1 MLGVGE
7 NDAMTTRAD
16 PVAIEIPVPA
26 RPRGRVAGVSR
37 LVPVIGGA
45 VALAASFPP
54 YSWLGGWLAAPAF
67 AMVVAGFR
75 DLPARLGA
83 ALGLAAGMVFFG
95 VLLGWMRVLGPDAWL
110 LLSLL
115 CASFWV
121 VAGAVL
127 PRLLR
132 GPLWVLSVPAM
143 WVVMEAVRGRVPW
156 GGFPWGRLAFSQAD
170 TALAGWAG
178 LAGPSLVTF
187 VVCLAGMAILAGWRA
202 ARRGDRRAGA
212 AALLAIG
219 ALVGAGAVGL
229 RVDWAGPSGSAVPI
243 GVVQGNV
250 PRAGLDAQAQ
260 RRAVLDNHVAATRQ
274 LAARVRAGEIGA
286 PAAVVWP
293 ENAADIDPL
302 RDPGAAA
309 DITAAARDIGAPL
322 LVGAVISN
330 PDDPPTE
337 QHPGTVLNVGIVWDP
352 ITGPGDRYAKR
363 HPVPFGAYLPYRDL
377 LSRFITRFDRI
388 PRDFAPGEE
397 PGVLTIGP
405 VLAGVVICFEVAYDD
420 LVRDAVRGG
429 GQVLIVQTNNAT
441 YGRTGQPAQQ
451 LAISRVQAIA
461 SGRTT
466 LVAATSGL
474 SAVIDEHGKARWQ
487 TTEFTR
493 DTTVETV
500 SMRTGLTPAM
510 RLGATPD
517 LVAAVLLLTVL
528 LWGRRPPHSSAD

>member
-1 MLGVGE
+1 
-7 NDAMTTRAD
+7 
-16 PVAIEIPVPA
+16 
-26 RPRGRVAGVSR
+26 
-37 LVPVIGGA
+37 
-45 VALAASFPP
+45 
-54 YSWLGGWLAAPAF
+54 
-67 AMVVAGFR
+67 
-75 DLPARLGA
+75 
-83 ALGLAAGMVFFG
+83 MVFFG

-115 CASFWV
+115 CASFWA

-143 WVVMEAVRGRVPW
+143 WVVMESVRGRVPW

-187 VVCLAGMAILAGWRA
+187 VVCLGGMVILAGWRA
-202 ARRGDRRAGA
+202 ARARRPARGCHGA
-212 AALLAIG
+212 FG
-219 ALVGAGAVGL
+219 QRGAGRRGRRGL
-229 RVDWAGPSGSAVPI
+229 RVDWAGPGGSAVPI
-243 GVVQGNV
+243 AVVQGNV
-250 PRAGLDAQAQ
+250 PRAGLDARAQ

-274 LAARVRAGEIGA
+274 LAARVRAGESVA

-302 RDPGAAA
+302 RDPEAAA
-309 DITAAARDIGAPL
+309 DITAAAQDIGAPL

-352 ITGPGDRYAKR
+352 TTGPGDRYAKR
-363 HPVPFGAYLPYRDL
+363 HPVPFGEYLPYRDL

-388 PRDFAPGEE
+388 PRDFAPGQQ
-397 PGVLTIGP
+397 PGVLTLGP
-405 VLAGVVICFEVAYDD
+405 VLAGVVICFEIAYDD
-420 LVRDAVRGG
+420 LVRDAVKGG
-429 GQVLIVQTNNAT
+429 GQVLLVQTNNAT

-487 TTEFTR
+487 TTEFTQ

-510 RLGATPD
+510 RLGSTPD
-517 LVAAVLLLTVL
+517 LLAAVLLLTAL
-528 LWGRRPPHSSAD
+528 LLGRRPPHSSAD

>member
-1 MLGVGE
+1 
-7 NDAMTTRAD
+7 MTTRAD
-16 PVAIEIPVPA
+16 PMVI
-26 RPRGRVAGVSR
+26 GVSVVDR
-37 LVPVIGGA
+37 PWERVSVASRTLPVILGSL
-45 VALAASFPP
+45 ALAASFPP
-54 YSWLGGWLAAPAF
+54 YSWAGGWLAAPAF
-67 AMVVAGFR
+67 AVIVGGFAG
-75 DLPARLGA
+75 LPARRAA

-115 CASFWV
+115 CAACWA

-132 GPLWVLSVPAM
+132 GPLWVVSVPAM
-143 WVVMEAVRGRVPW
+143 WVVMESVRGRVPW

-170 TALAGWAG
+170 TTLAGWAG

-187 VVCLAGMAILAGWRA
+187 VVCVAGMVILAGWRA
-202 ARRGDRRAGA
+202 ARRGDRRGVAT
-212 AALLAIG
+212 ALLACG
-219 ALVGAGAVGL
+219 AAVGAGAVGL
-229 RVDWAGPSGSAVPI
+229 RVDWAGPASSAVPI
-243 GVVQGNV
+243 AVVQGNV

-302 RDPGAAA
+302 RDPKAAA
-309 DITAAARDIGAPL
+309 DITAAARDIGAPV

-330 PDDPPTE
+330 PDDPPSGL
-337 QHPGTVLNVGIVWDP
+337 HPGTVLNVGIVWDP

-363 HPVPFGAYLPYRDL
+363 HPVPFGEYLPYRDL

-397 PGVLTIGP
+397 PGDLTVGP
-405 VLAGVVICFEVAYDD
+405 VVAGVVICFEIAYDN

-429 GQVLIVQTNNAT
+429 GQVLLVQTNNAT

-451 LAISRVQAIA
+451 LAISRVQAIT

-487 TTEFTR
+487 TTEFTQ

-500 SMRTGLTPAM
+500 SMRTGLTPAT
-510 RLGATPD
+510 RLGAAPD
-517 LVAAVLLLTVL
+517 LAAALLLLTAL
-528 LWGRRPPHSSAD
+528 LWGRKQPGRTR

>member
-1 MLGVGE
+1 
-7 NDAMTTRAD
+7 MTMRAV
-16 PVAIEIPVPA
+16 PVAGELSVPA
-26 RPRGRVAGVSR
+26 GPRGPAGGVTRLVLALGGAGV
-37 LVPVIGGA
+37 
-45 VALAASFPP
+45 LAASFPP

-67 AMVVAGFR
+67 ALLVAAFR
-75 DLPARLGA
+75 DVSGRLGSA
-83 ALGLAAGMVFFG
+83 MGLASGMVFFG

-115 CASFWV
+115 CASFWA
-121 VAGAVL
+121 VAGGVL

-132 GPLWVLSVPAM
+132 GRLWVLSVPAM
-143 WVVMEAVRGRVPW
+143 WVVMESVRGQVPW

-170 TALAGWAG
+170 TSLVGWAG

-187 VVCLAGMAILAGWRA
+187 VVCLGGMVILAGWQA
-202 ARRGDRRAGA
+202 ARRGDRRTVAT
-212 AALLAIG
+212 ALLASG
-219 ALVGAGAVGL
+219 ALVGAGAAGV

-243 GVVQGNV
+243 AVVQGNV
-250 PRAGLDAQAQ
+250 PRAGLDARAQ

-274 LAARVRAGEIGA
+274 LAARVRAGESVA

-302 RDPGAAA
+302 RDPEAAA
-309 DITAAARDIGAPL
+309 DITAAAQDIGAPL

-352 ITGPGDRYAKR
+352 TTGPGDRYAKR
-363 HPVPFGAYLPYRDL
+363 HPVPFGEYLPYRDL

-388 PRDFAPGEE
+388 PRDFAPGQQ
-397 PGVLTIGP
+397 PGVLTLGP
-405 VLAGVVICFEVAYDD
+405 VLAGVVICFEIAYDD
-420 LVRDAVRGG
+420 LVRDAVKGG
-429 GQVLIVQTNNAT
+429 GQVLLVQTNNAT

-474 SAVIDEHGKARWQ
+474 SAIIDEHGKARWQ
-487 TTEFTR
+487 TTEFTQ

-510 RLGATPD
+510 RLGSTPD
-517 LVAAVLLLTVL
+517 LLAAVLLLTAL
-528 LWGRRPPHSSAD
+528 LLGRRPPHSSAD